1 MHRSRWAPGCGAVL
15 ALLLAPSLAP
25 AEPIGW
31 SYTVKLEGDDGGP
44 YAHFGTATHYWYIP
58 PTFPGEQGQE
68 GQTDYQMIANVR
80 ASSEGHL
87 FGSAVGLAY
96 VDGAGLYITSLGV
109 GDVRAYDLGDE
120 WASGVSPTFW
130 FRVRVTDDASAES
143 RDLSYRASGGA
154 SGYFLTGHGA
164 TSVHIEDRTD
174 TFTLGENRYTVRP
187 RVRSSES
194 AEHVELDV
202 EVGPAAATPEPGTLA
217 LAGVGL
223 APLMG
228 AFARRFRRRPAT
240 PA

>member
-1 MHRSRWAPGCGAVL
+1 
-15 ALLLAPSLAP
+15 LLLAPSLTS

-31 SYTVKLEGDDGGP
+31 SYTAKLEGDDGGP

-80 ASSEGHL
+80 ASSDGHR
-87 FGSAVGLAY
+87 FGSAVGSAY
-96 VDGAGLYITSLGV
+96 LEGAGLYITSSGV
-109 GDVRAYDLGDE
+109 GAVRAYDLGDE
-120 WASGVSPTFW
+120 WASQVSPTFW
-130 FRVRVTDDASAES
+130 LRLRITDDASAES

-164 TSVHIEDRTD
+164 TSLHIEDRAD

-194 AEHVELDV
+194 AEHIELDV

-217 LAGVGL
+217 LAGIGL
-223 APLMG
+223 G
-228 AFARRFRRRPAT
+228 AAALRLRRRMNSRK
-240 PA
+240 